1 MSFVFGPV
9 LSRRF
14 GLSLGVDLS
23 PAKKQC
29 NFDCLYCELKGAKPT
44 DHFDAPADPAVIA
57 HAVKLALQ
65 TVAPDVITITANG
78 EPTLYPHLD
87 ALIDLLQPLKGGA
100 KLMILSNGAT
110 VGDPLVASALAKL
123 DIVKLSLD
131 CATERAFKR
140 LDRAVRGVE
149 IASVISAMID
159 FRRRF
164 DAQLVIEILLV
175 KNINDNDAEFDAL
188 AAALRQILPD
198 RIDIGTVERPSAYR
212 VERAEIEAM
221 ERLCQRLLPLNA
233 RVIGAQG
240 IGVQMIGAQGIGA
253 QAVKL
258 DGKTAEIVK
267 TAKRRFDRTAILEL
281 LERRKLAFSEADA
294 LFDDESLRLL
304 RVLEREGRTAIV
316 GGGTERFW
324 VLATPPKLF

>member
-1 MSFVFGPV
+1 M
-9 LSRRF
+9 
-14 GLSLGVDLS
+14 
-23 PAKKQC
+23 
-29 NFDCLYCELKGAKPT
+29 YCELKGAKPT

-188 AAALRQILPD
+188 AAALWQILPD

-212 VERAEIEAM
+212 VERADIEAM

-233 RVIGAQG
+233 RVIRPS
-240 IGVQMIGAQGIGA
+240 
-253 QAVKL
+253 
-258 DGKTAEIVK
+258 TETVK

-304 RVLEREGRTAIV
+304 SELEREGRTAIV

-324 VLATPPKLF
+324 VLATPPNPF